1 MEKMVRELREYDKNV
16 QFEIGQRIQKMRLKR
31 NMKSIELATELG
43 ITKNQMSRIENGRAN
58 CTVPQLFIMAQIFNC
73 STDYLIL
80 GREDMQRDE
89 ITFVQKEAITKLLE
103 AFSK

>member
-1 MEKMVRELREYDKNV
+1 MVRELREYDKNV

>member
-1 MEKMVRELREYDKNV
+1 MVRELREYDKNV
-16 QFEIGQRIQKMRLKR
+16 KFEIGQRIQKMRLKR